1 MLNDF
6 LSSREMIDVLV
17 DEGDAG
23 IVVTETVKAL
33 RVDSRTDLVIVG
45 LTRVMVDALVGGMIG
60 LGVDMLT
67 ALGIVEVVASAI
79 ALEVFETVS
88 LEDSLSFCC

>member
-1 MLNDF
+1 
-6 LSSREMIDVLV
+6 MIDVLV

-23 IVVTETVKAL
+23 VVVTETVKAL
-33 RVDSRTDLVIVG
+33 CVDSRTELVILG
-45 LTRVMVDALVGGMIG
+45 LARVVVDASVGGMIG

>member
-1 MLNDF
+1 M
-6 LSSREMIDVLV
+6 LV

-23 IVVTETVKAL
+23 VVVTETVKAL
-33 RVDSRTDLVIVG
+33 CVDSRTELVILG
-45 LTRVMVDALVGGMIG
+45 LARVVVDASVGGMIG

-67 ALGIVEVVASAI
+67 ALGIVVVVAAAI
-79 ALEVFETVS
+79 TLEVFETVS

>member
-1 MLNDF
+1 
-6 LSSREMIDVLV
+6 MIDVLV

-23 IVVTETVKAL
+23 VVVTETVKAL

>member
-6 LSSREMIDVLV
+6 LSSREVIDVLV

>member
-17 DEGDAG
+17 DEGDAEV
-23 IVVTETVKAL
+23 VVTASVKAL